1 MDIASYF
8 TVGVDTSQALIASYE
23 FPLVIASYLIATL
36 AGFAFLRFTSRIIE
50 LGDSVIRFAWMTA
63 GALTMGLGVWAM
75 HFVGMLAYR
84 LPIPVAYDPVVT
96 AASALPAV
104 LGSAVALH
112 VVARPKVT
120 TLRLLLG
127 GVFMGAGIG
136 AMHYTGM
143 AAVRF
148 DAFVRYDPVLF
159 ITSVVVAVALAFVAL
174 FATLWTM
181 QQGGVGPT
189 RRREAVGALIM
200 GLAVSGMH
208 YTAMTS
214 AFCFSSDTRL
224 NVMPF
229 DPQVFAGVTTTVAVL
244 VLLMAIGGVVFDRRL
259 AREIGQ
265 RHRVQSQLQQAQK
278 MEAIGQLTGGIAHD
292 FNNLLGIIIG
302 NLDLLKE
309 MQQVD
314 AKGSRLINAALD
326 AALLGT
332 DLNRRMLAFAR
343 RQSLQ
348 PERVDVEGLLT
359 SMRTLV
365 ERAVGGRVFVR
376 MSIGAQAETP
386 IWPISV
392 DLTQLEAAIINLAV
406 NARDAMPDG
415 GTLTIE
421 TANAV
426 VDATYRAS
434 HPDIKPGDYVCI
446 SISDTGVGMT
456 PEVQTRAFE
465 PFFTTKSFDKGSGLG
480 LSMVFGFVQQSG
492 GYINIYSELGRGT
505 VVRLYLPRAD
515 ADAAPAIHRRRSDT
529 VAVSEGGHET
539 VLVVE
544 DNKLMSEVATALLTE
559 LGYVVIIASNAEE
572 ALKIIDTDTSI
583 DLLF

>member
-1 MDIASYF
+1 VDIADYF
-8 TVGVDTSQALIASYE
+8 TVGVDTSQALSASHE

-50 LGDSVIRFAWMTA
+50 LEGSVIRFAWMTA

-75 HFVGMLAYR
+75 HFVAMLAYR

-96 AASALPAV
+96 ALSALPAV
-104 LGSAVALH
+104 VGSAVALY

-143 AAVRF
+143 AAIRF
-148 DAFVRYDPVLF
+148 DAFVRYDLMLF
-159 ITSVVVAVALAFVAL
+159 VTSVVVAVALAFIAL

-181 QQGGVGPT
+181 QRGGVGPT
-189 RRREAVGALIM
+189 RRRETIGALIM

-214 AFCFSSDTRL
+214 AFCFAADSRL

-259 AREIGQ
+259 AGEIAQ
-265 RHRVQSQLQQAQK
+265 RRRVQTQLQQAQK

-309 MQQVD
+309 TQQVD

-326 AALLGT
+326 AALLGS

-348 PERVDVEGLLT
+348 PERIDVAGVLAG
-359 SMRTLV
+359 MKTLI
-365 ERAVGGRVFVR
+365 ERAVGGRAFVR
-376 MSIGAQAETP
+376 MPLGTTGAETP
-386 IWPISV
+386 LWPVTV

-406 NARDAMPDG
+406 NARDAMPEG
-415 GTLTIE
+415 GTLTIDA
-421 TANAV
+421 ANAS
-426 VDATYRAS
+426 VDTTYRAS
-434 HPDIKPGDYVCI
+434 HPDIKLGDYVCV
-446 SISDTGVGMT
+446 SISDTGIGMT
-456 PEVQTRAFE
+456 PEVQARAFE
-465 PFFTTKSFDKGSGLG
+465 PFFTTKPFDKGSGLG

-492 GYINIYSELGRGT
+492 GYINIYSEPGRGT

-515 ADAAPAIHRRRSDT
+515 ANALPTTHRHKSDA
-529 VAVSEGGHET
+529 VAASPIGHET

-544 DNKLMSEVATALLTE
+544 DNRLMSEVASAC
-559 LGYVVIIASNAEE
+559 
-572 ALKIIDTDTSI
+572 
-583 DLLF
+583 